1 MQSTRAFGEQERS
14 FIHNSDATSYMETL
28 VEMADAD
35 PWKNWSLG
43 DRQVR
48 AHSIWYAIQ
57 SYRLEQKRMRTPA
70 ATTTVRML
78 SLRCA

>member
-1 MQSTRAFGEQERS
+1 MQSTRAFNEQERS

-28 VEMADAD
+28 AEMADS
-35 PWKNWSLG
+35 PLWTNWCLG

-70 ATTTVRML
+70 ATSAIRMI